1 MALDRLDLL
10 CPRCSAAV
18 RIEETD
24 AASGRVRCPQC
35 QLAFAFRVEEPAAAP
50 AAPAVD
56 PEPDPLPTGELDIE
70 SPAEGDTRASG
81 YGTDFHPKSL
91 FDEAAWAGADAEG
104 EVDST
109 ASLPA
114 DAGAGW
120 QDAAGWRRPPA
131 RAAFLL
137 RIGAGPGS
145 ERLAIPWARTVV
157 GRRDADL
164 RLADATVSA
173 RHFEIESIGDE
184 FFVRDLGSRN
194 GTWLNGHRIRY
205 AELRAGDALRA
216 GRTELV
222 FRTADDGFSR
232 GVGIG

>member
-1 MALDRLDLL
+1 MALDRIELL

-18 RIEETD
+18 RIEETE
-24 AASGRVRCPQC
+24 AASGRALCPQC
-35 QLAFAFRVEEPAAAP
+35 LLAFAFRVEEPATAQTVPAKNPETDVLPTVGLDLEAP
-50 AAPAVD
+50 ADAAAR
-56 PEPDPLPTGELDIE
+56 T
-70 SPAEGDTRASG
+70 SG
-81 YGTDFHPKSL
+81 YGTDFHPKTL
-91 FDEAAWAGADAEG
+91 FDEAALAGADAEA
-104 EVDST
+104 EVDAT

-120 QDAAGWRRPPA
+120 VDSSGWRRPPA

-145 ERLAIPWARTVV
+145 ERLAVPWARTVV
-157 GRRDADL
+157 GRRDADV

-173 RHFEIESIGDE
+173 RHFEIESIGGE

-205 AELRAGDALRA
+205 AELRPGDALRA

-222 FRTADDGFSR
+222 FRAAGD
-232 GVGIG
+232 GIGRSGGVD